1 MQRTGGSAPR
11 PSERKLHMA
20 DAQGK
25 IARKG
30 GEAGMQNPIR
40 KGKKAV
46 SDLRV
51 SALACWRM
59 IFAGRW
65 YDRDAVRR
73 ALA

>member
-11 PSERKLHMA
+11 PSERKLHLA

-30 GEAGMQNPIR
+30 GEDGMQNPIR
-40 KGKKAV
+40 KGERAV

-51 SALACWRM
+51 AALAFWRM
-59 IFAGRW
+59 IFARGW
-65 YDRDAVRR
+65 YDRDAIRR